1 MPDTRRSSR
10 GRHRAPATRSR
21 TPISP
26 RLHAVTVAQCAL
38 ALGLVLSLGG
48 YTVAESVT
56 QRESAAAEQRV
67 DAAAGIARDEVI
79 AGRERAAATAADVI
93 ATATAARTEA
103 AGSMSENELAPLD
116 DAVAV
121 LMTLI
126 GDVPDGPA
134 PIEPGPVDAAD
145 LTGTERA
152 SRGVT
157 RAPVPVAGDKA
168 SAAPSEATDLAGAF
182 AASDTAR
189 AAAMAAAAEAAQQA
203 AQTSADGVPPADEL
217 AAGILAATAEVA
229 DLTAQAK
236 ATAQGNA
243 AAQVAAA
250 IAAEAAAAIAAQAE
264 QAAAEA
270 AESAAQ
276 RASLAAY
283 ANGRVPADALCAIG
297 FSPDQQL
304 RCDAAEALTRL
315 NDVFRAKFG
324 TDLAVTDSY
333 RSYSAQ
339 VACARSKG
347 RLCAAPGT
355 SNHGRGVAIDLGSG
369 VQRFGSAQHEWMADH
384 AGEFGWDLP
393 DWASRTGSKREPWH
407 WEFTA

>member
-1 MPDTRRSSR
+1 M
-10 GRHRAPATRSR
+10 
-21 TPISP
+21 
-26 RLHAVTVAQCAL
+26 AQGAL

-56 QRESAAAEQRV
+56 QRDSAAVEQRAV
-67 DAAAGIARDEVI
+67 AAAGIARDEMV
-79 AGRERAAATAADVI
+79 AGRERAIATAADAI
-93 ATATAARTEA
+93 ADATAARTAA
-103 AGSMSENELAPLD
+103 AGSVSESELAPLT
-116 DAVAV
+116 DAVA
-121 LMTLI
+121 LLATLI
-126 GDVPDGPA
+126 DDVPGGPA
-134 PIEPGPVDAAD
+134 PVEYGPLDAAN

-152 SRGVT
+152 SRDVA
-157 RAPVPVAGDKA
+157 RAPVPVVGDDE

-189 AAAMAAAAEAAQQA
+189 AAAMEAAQVA
-203 AQTSADGVPPADEL
+203 AQTQAAMPNPGDAVAPADKL
-217 AAGILAATAEVA
+217 AAGILAAAAEVA
-229 DLTAQAK
+229 DLTVQVTT
-236 ATAQGNA
+236 TAQNNA
-243 AAQVAAA
+243 AASQAAA
-250 IAAEAAAAIAAQAE
+250 ETAAEAEQAAAEAE
-264 QAAAEA
+264 RAAAEA

-283 ANGRVPADALCAIG
+283 ANGRVPADALCAVG
-297 FSPDQQL
+297 FSPNQQL

-315 NDVFRAKFG
+315 NDGFRAKFG

-333 RSYSAQ
+333 RSYRAQ

-384 AGEFGWDLP
+384 AGEFGWTLP
-393 DWASRTGSKREPWH
+393 DWASRTGNKREPWH